1 MLKQID
7 HIGIAVRSINDAL
20 KVYSGLFGIKPS
32 GEEIIES
39 RGIKVCFLKIGDVKI
54 ELLEPIRADSEISK
68 HLEKKG
74 EGMHHIAYCVDSVQ
88 EMIDKAKELNLIPL
102 SDTPKLGAHNT
113 SVVFM
118 HPKSTNGVLTEI
130 LQHN

>member
-1 MLKQID
+1 
-7 HIGIAVRSINDAL
+7 
-20 KVYSGLFGIKPS
+20 
-32 GEEIIES
+32 
-39 RGIKVCFLKIGDVKI
+39 
-54 ELLEPIRADSEISK
+54 
-68 HLEKKG
+68 
-74 EGMHHIAYCVDSVQ
+74 MHHIAYCVDSVQ